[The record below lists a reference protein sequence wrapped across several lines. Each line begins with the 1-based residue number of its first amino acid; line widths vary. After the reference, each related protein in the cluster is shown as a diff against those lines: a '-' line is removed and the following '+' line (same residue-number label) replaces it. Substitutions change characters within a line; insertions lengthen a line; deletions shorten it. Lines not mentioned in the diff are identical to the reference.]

1 MDEQWIMTVKGLNS
15 NNKTSVLTLD
25 EASFSNDSANSN
37 SSSRDVNLNH
47 LKIVHPTQRPKSFS
61 PTSSP
66 TREVPESPTNQKSV
80 IHLKE
85 KKDER
90 FVIESTIETV
100 KSSSEDFTLRK
111 SYEKKEFERS
121 PSHEVNTYIISKFQ
135 SIKNCLI
142 HSIPERSTA
151 KMMDLIMVE
160 LQLRHTFQVIFHRQN
175 LKNRRQLFRLRNE
188 ALFGSNKSLHR
199 LNTIESEIKM
209 VPK

>member
-25 EASFSNDSANSN
+25 EASFSNGSTNSN

-66 TREVPESPTNQKSV
+66 TREVPESPTNNQKSV

-85 KKDER
+85 KKEER

-100 KSSSEDFTLRK
+100 KSSSEDFTLRNK
-111 SYEKKEFERS
+111 SYEKKDFERS
-121 PSHEVNTYIISKFQ
+121 SSHEVN
-135 SIKNCLI
+135 
-142 HSIPERSTA
+142 
-151 KMMDLIMVE
+151 
-160 LQLRHTFQVIFHRQN
+160 
-175 LKNRRQLFRLRNE
+175 
-188 ALFGSNKSLHR
+188 
-199 LNTIESEIKM
+199 
-209 VPK
+209 